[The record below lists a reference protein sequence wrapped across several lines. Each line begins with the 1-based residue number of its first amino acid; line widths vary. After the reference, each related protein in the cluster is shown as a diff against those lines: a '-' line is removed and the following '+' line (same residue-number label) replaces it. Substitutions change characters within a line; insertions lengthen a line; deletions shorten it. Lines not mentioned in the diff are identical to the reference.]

1 MTQERWT
8 EVDRYLAESL
18 VRADPSLDAAIK
30 ASRASGLP
38 SWDVSPTQGK
48 LLYLIARLG
57 GARSIL
63 EIGTLG
69 GYSTIWLAKALPP
82 GGQLISLEVEP
93 KYAEVARSN
102 VCHAGFSD
110 MVEVRVGA
118 ALDTL
123 PALANDG
130 QRPFD
135 VVFIDADKENIPRYF
150 EWAITLSRVGSV
162 IVVDNVI
169 RDGKVMDAAT
179 TDPSVQGVRRLNELI
194 SADHRV
200 SATAIQTVGVKGYD
214 GFAIAL
220 VTSR

>member
-82 GGQLISLEVEP
+82 GGQLISLEVARP
-93 KYAEVARSN
+93 RHVASSAGLDRGGRCRRMSGRS
-102 VCHAGFSD
+102 
-110 MVEVRVGA
+110 
-118 ALDTL
+118 
-123 PALANDG
+123 
-130 QRPFD
+130 
-135 VVFIDADKENIPRYF
+135 
-150 EWAITLSRVGSV
+150 
-162 IVVDNVI
+162 
-169 RDGKVMDAAT
+169 
-179 TDPSVQGVRRLNELI
+179 I
-194 SADHRV
+194 S
-200 SATAIQTVGVKGYD
+200 G
-214 GFAIAL
+214 
-220 VTSR
+220 TSGESCQA

>member
-1 MTQERWT
+1 M
-8 EVDRYLAESL
+8 
-18 VRADPSLDAAIK
+18 
-30 ASRASGLP
+30 
-38 SWDVSPTQGK
+38 
-48 LLYLIARLG
+48 
-57 GARSIL
+57 
-63 EIGTLG
+63 
-69 GYSTIWLAKALPP
+69 
-82 GGQLISLEVEP
+82 
-93 KYAEVARSN
+93 
-102 VCHAGFSD
+102 
-110 MVEVRVGA
+110 GA